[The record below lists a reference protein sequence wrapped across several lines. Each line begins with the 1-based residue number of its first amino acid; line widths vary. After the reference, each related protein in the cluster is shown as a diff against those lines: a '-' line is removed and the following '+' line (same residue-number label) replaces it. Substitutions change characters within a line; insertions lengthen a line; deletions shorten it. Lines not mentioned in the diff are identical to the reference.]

1 MSLGQ
6 ASDNVEGSS
15 VRCVDVTDQHLTQI
29 NMSSLH
35 VMLKFVHEAQRISAT
50 E

>member
-15 VRCVDVTDQHLTQI
+15 VRCVDVTDQHV

-35 VMLKFVHEAQRISAT
+35 VMLTFVHEAQRISAT